1 MRAAPILFAFCA
13 ALSLAQTPGSP
24 TLSLSLRHAVEL
36 ALAPGGSA
44 RTQLAEEFIQQAEA
58 RSDQSRAAFLPDIES
73 SVLDENLTRNLKTFG
88 ISIPENPFFN
98 LPTVVGPF
106 TVFDARA
113 SVTQTVFDFGAFQR
127 YRASRGSVA
136 AAKADSDATRD
147 QVAAA
152 VARSYLAALRS
163 DVAVE
168 TTKAN
173 VELSQALLELAKQQ
187 KAAGT
192 GIGIDVTRAEVQLSD
207 DRQRALVAGTEKYR
221 AHLELLRTIGLNL
234 DADVALT
241 DRLAYRAGREPQL
254 PEALAEADKSR
265 ADLKAQVQ
273 RERSARLSYSAVGM
287 ERLPSLSAF
296 ADYGST
302 GAAIDSASPT
312 RTYGVAV
319 RVPIFDGGRRQAR
332 RVEGSSQYRQE
343 QIRTRDLKQQIG
355 MEVRVALD
363 GLRSADSQV
372 ATARQGLQL
381 AENELAQ
388 AQRRYKAGVANGVEV
403 TDAQTRLQRARDN
416 QTAALYNYSL
426 SRVDLATAMGTI
438 QTSLP

>member
-1 MRAAPILFAFCA
+1 VL
-13 ALSLAQTPGSP
+13 G
-24 TLSLSLRHAVEL
+24 
-36 ALAPGGSA
+36 
-44 RTQLAEEFIQQAEA
+44 
-58 RSDQSRAAFLPDIES
+58 ES
-73 SVLDENLTRNLKTFG
+73 VTRNLETFG
-88 ISIPENPFFN
+88 ISIPENPFFH

-113 SVTQTVFDFGAFQR
+113 SVTQTVLDFGAFQR
-127 YRASRGSVA
+127 YRASRRSVE
-136 AAKADSDATRD
+136 AAKSQSDATRD

-163 DVAVE
+163 DATLE
-168 TTKAN
+168 TAKAN
-173 VELSQALLELAKQQ
+173 VELSQALLELARQQ

-192 GIGIDVTRAEVQLSD
+192 GIGIDVTRAEVQLAN

-234 DADVALT
+234 DGDVVLT
-241 DRLAYRAGREPQL
+241 DKFTYLKGEEPPL
-254 PEALAEADKSR
+254 PEALAAAQKSR
-265 ADLKAQVQ
+265 ADLKAQSQ
-273 RERSARLSYSAVGM
+273 REKSARLNYSAIGM
-287 ERLPSLSAF
+287 ERLPSLAAF

-302 GAAIDSASPT
+302 GTAIDNSSPT
-312 RTYGVAV
+312 RTYGVAL
-319 RVPIFDGGRRQAR
+319 RVPIFDGGRRRAR

-355 MEVRVALD
+355 LEVRVSLD
-363 GLRSADSQV
+363 SLRSADSQV

-381 AENELAQ
+381 AQNELAQ
-388 AQRRYKAGVANGVEV
+388 AQRRYKAGVANGVEI

-416 QTAALYNYSL
+416 QTAALYNYNL
-426 SRVDLATAMGTI
+426 ARVDLATAMGTI